1 MHGDYTLKTQELAGK
16 GRDLEGDR
24 ETLKGERE
32 AFIQQAQT
40 HRDNIGDY
48 GELAHTDKLL
58 ENFRKVDFQK
68 LQQDDP
74 DQASQ
79 LGFQFQM
86 LRDTRQQI
94 VDRISKREYDA
105 RVTAEHERDN
115 TMREHANR
123 RDQLKASLARD
134 IPNYSPELH
143 GKMDETAIRHGFT
156 QAELDSVTDPKM
168 MRMLHLAHLGEQV
181 LQRKRAATTQ
191 PAPKPVKP
199 VPKVSGGQTPTT
211 GPTDKQSTEAWMRS
225 RTQQLKRDTG

>member
-1 MHGDYTLKTQELAGK
+1 M
-16 GRDLEGDR
+16 
-24 ETLKGERE
+24 
-32 AFIQQAQT
+32 
-40 HRDNIGDY
+40 
-48 GELAHTDKLL
+48 
-58 ENFRKVDFQK
+58 
-68 LQQDDP
+68 QQDDP
-74 DQASQ
+74 DQAQQ

-94 VDRISKREYDA
+94 VDRISKMEYDA
-105 RVTAEHERDN
+105 RVTAERERDN
-115 TMREHANR
+115 AMREHANR

-143 GKMDETAIRHGFT
+143 GKMNETAMRHGFT
-156 QAELDSVTDPKM
+156 QADLDSVTDPKM

-225 RTQQLKRDTG
+225 RTQQIKRDTG